1 MTAPKGGAGLRA
13 RHVKRSAVLVA
24 LAFLGTVA
32 SIGCGQ
38 EPVNASFTSR
48 VVQRD
53 ICRVVGGRP
62 EVCEREEASL
72 DVKVQIVELED
83 DHVWLYGI
91 PRNGASDR
99 AIFGTRD
106 SRGSFLFVDE
116 LEQENE
122 NSGCILR
129 NELEI
134 SIAIEEGA
142 PAESIGV
149 DPCLSLVGR
158 ETETTFSSAGCDDVN
173 VPPLDSTLT
182 ARRRWEKPPECTP

>member
-1 MTAPKGGAGLRA
+1 MTSLKGRAGVPA
-13 RHVKRSAVLVA
+13 RHVNASLLVIA
-24 LAFLGTVA
+24 LLALSSVG
-32 SIGCGQ
+32 IGCGQ
-38 EPVNASFTSR
+38 EPLNASFTSR

-53 ICRVVGGRP
+53 VCRVVGGRP

-106 SRGSFLFVDE
+106 SRGGFLFTDE
-116 LEQENE
+116 IEQENE
-122 NSGCILR
+122 NSGCVLR
-129 NELEI
+129 NSLEI
-134 SIAIEEGA
+134 SIAIEETA
-142 PAESIGV
+142 PLESIGV
-149 DPCLSLVGR
+149 DPCIPLVGR
-158 ETETTFSSAGCDDVN
+158 ETEVTFTSAGCDDVN

-182 ARRRWEKPPECTP
+182 ARRRWEKPPECTL

>member
-1 MTAPKGGAGLRA
+1 MSAQLSGGAGLRA
-13 RHVKRSAVLVA
+13 RRVKVSAVLVA
-24 LAFLGTVA
+24 LMA
-32 SIGCGQ
+32 SIGCGP
-38 EPVNASFTSR
+38 EPLNASFTSR

-53 ICRVVGGRP
+53 VCRVVGARP

-83 DHVWLYGI
+83 NHVWLYGI

-99 AIFGTRD
+99 AIFGTKD
-106 SRGSFLFVDE
+106 SRGGYLFSDVI
-116 LEQENE
+116 EQENS
-122 NSGCILR
+122 NSGCVLR
-129 NELEI
+129 NSLEI
-134 SIAIEEGA
+134 SVVIDEAA

-149 DPCLSLVGR
+149 DPCIPLVGR
-158 ETETTFSSAGCDDVN
+158 ETEVTFSSAGCDDIN

>member
-1 MTAPKGGAGLRA
+1 MTPTP
-13 RHVKRSAVLVA
+13 RHFTAMLA
-24 LAFLGTVA
+24 LACSVA
-32 SIGCGQ
+32 SLVMSSCGE
-38 EPVNASFTSR
+38 EPINASFTSR

-53 ICRVVGGRP
+53 VCRVVGARP

-72 DVKVQIVELED
+72 DVRVQIVELED
-83 DHVWLYGI
+83 DHAWLYGI

-106 SRGSFLFVDE
+106 SRGGFLFVDE
-116 LEQENE
+116 VVQENT
-122 NSGCILR
+122 NSGCVLR
-129 NELEI
+129 NRLEI
-134 SIAIEEGA
+134 SIAIEDTA

-149 DPCLSLVGR
+149 DPCISLVGR
-158 ETETTFSSAGCDDVN
+158 ETEVTFSAAGCDDIN

>member
-1 MTAPKGGAGLRA
+1 MKRTTVLAMVATVTLAVAVGGA
-13 RHVKRSAVLVA
+13 
-24 LAFLGTVA
+24 
-32 SIGCGQ
+32 CGE
-38 EPVNASFTSR
+38 EPINASFTSR

-53 ICRVVGGRP
+53 VCRVVGSRP
-62 EVCEREEASL
+62 EVCEREEATL

-106 SRGSFLFVDE
+106 SRGGFLFVDE
-116 LEQENE
+116 IVQENS
-122 NSGCILR
+122 NSGCVLR

-142 PAESIGV
+142 AAENIGV
-149 DPCLSLVGR
+149 DPCISLVGR
-158 ETETTFSSAGCDDVN
+158 ETEVTFSSAGCDDVN